1 MIVSQFDISRALTIA
16 GIARI
21 GNVGRMALA
30 DDIEEF
36 VRRKPG
42 LSEMDLAR
50 ILPGPIYQQQVNST
64 CRRLVAEGRLERQG
78 RGGWGDPFTYYPPRI
93 KRRA

>member
-1 MIVSQFDISRALTIA
+1 
-16 GIARI
+16 
-21 GNVGRMALA
+21 MALA
-30 DDIEEF
+30 DEIEKL

-42 LSEMDLAR
+42 LTDVELVRRLHGRAA
-50 ILPGPIYQQQVNST
+50 YQLQVNST

-93 KRRA
+93 KLRRRRKDEKKQVGQLGPTARSP